1 MNWWDNHILECMNK
15 PSKEIELLHVEMF
28 CEIFLVVSR
37 LDSGESIEE
46 NKKNLMLITQK
57 VFDSIVGSAPQ

>member
-1 MNWWDNHILECMNK
+1 MI
-15 PSKEIELLHVEMF
+15 
-28 CEIFLVVSR
+28 CEIFLLIPR

>member
-1 MNWWDNHILECMNK
+1 MYEQAKQRNRTITCLN
-15 PSKEIELLHVEMF
+15 VF
-28 CEIFLVVSR
+28 EIFLVVSR

>member
-1 MNWWDNHILECMNK
+1 MI
-15 PSKEIELLHVEMF
+15 
-28 CEIFLVVSR
+28 CEIFLLISR